1 MKCAFI
7 GLGVMGF
14 HMAGHLQTA
23 GHQVTVFNRTAEKAQ
38 AWAKTFGGTPAATPG
53 EAAQGA
59 DFVMA
64 CVGRDADVEAVT
76 IGEGGAFHT
85 MAPGAVFIDHTTASA
100 DLARALWQR
109 GRDIGIDVLDAPV
122 SGGEAGAQNGQL
134 TIMVGGSEAVFEKA
148 APVLKCYAKQV
159 GLMGPAG
166 AGQATKMVNQI
177 CIAGLVQGLSEAI
190 HFGQAAGLDIAKVVD
205 VISQGAAGSWQ
216 MANRAETMAAGKFD
230 FGFAVDWMRKDLGI
244 VFAEAERLGLDLPI
258 TKMVDQFYAEVQ
270 ANGGGRY
277 DTSSLITRFS
287 SKR

>member
-14 HMAGHLQTA
+14 PMAGHLQNA
-23 GHQVTVFNRTAEKAQ
+23 GHSVTVYNRTQGKADDWVKTYGGKSAQ
-38 AWAKTFGGTPAATPG
+38 TPKDAAK
-53 EAAQGA
+53 GA

-76 IGEGGAFHT
+76 LGAEGAFHS
-85 MAPGAVFIDHTTASA
+85 MAPGTVFIDHTTASA
-100 DLARALWQR
+100 DLARRLFTAGEER
-109 GRDIGIDVLDAPV
+109 GIAVMDAPV

-134 TIMVGGSEAVFEKA
+134 TIMVGGEADTFSKA
-148 APVLKCYAKQV
+148 EPVLRAYAKQV

-166 AGQATKMVNQI
+166 AGQTTKMVNQI

-244 VFAEAERLGLDLPI
+244 VFNEAERLGLDLPVTRI
-258 TKMVDQFYAEVQ
+258 VDEFYAEVQ
-270 ANGGGRY
+270 ANGGGRF
-277 DTSSLITRFS
+277 DTSSLITRFM
-287 SKR
+287 K